1 MAYEPRDG
9 DGSLFPNDYKTT
21 DKHPDM
27 RGSLKLGGV
36 EYQISAWEKQGQRG
50 QFLSLRVEPKRD
62 RQQQQQQPPK
72 QQQRPE
78 PGAYASQPPD
88 DEVPF

>member
-27 RGSLKLGGV
+27 RGSLKLNGV
-36 EYQISAWEKQGQRG
+36 EYQISAWRKQGQRG
-50 QFLSLRVEPKRD
+50 EFLSLRVEPKRD
-62 RQQQQQQPPK
+62 RQQQQPPK
-72 QQQRPE
+72 QQPRT
-78 PGAYASQPPD
+78 QPSAGPVPD